1 MIMIWF
7 PHFCRSFYCTGG
19 EKKSLQPF
27 RMYCWCSIMIMIWFP
42 HFCRSFYCT
51 GGEKKSS
58 QLFRMY
64 WLVFY
69 HRNNPVHRLFLD
81 WWGETTPNLVVE
93 CHHDL
98 LELYGSDWVSLRTIA
113 TVPYTC
119 LLTIV
124 EQQLHPEK
132 RQTPENLLALSAASL
147 LRQALR
153 PQKHHKCINFSLS

>member
-124 EQQLHPEK
+124 VSCSCIY
-132 RQTPENLLALSAASL
+132 AMSVMS
-147 LRQALR
+147 
-153 PQKHHKCINFSLS
+153 HKNKKIPPSLSLSRSSNCTLKNAKLRRIC